1 VASGIVEALSELD
14 LKFPDVDK
22 KKKKELEGIREA
34 LEEEKK

>member
-1 VASGIVEALSELD
+1 

-22 KKKKELEGIREA
+22 RKKKELDGIREA